1 MSATPPEYEVYAVKY
16 ARRDGMRQGNFLFKD
31 PHDGPGPL
39 DYFVWAIVGGGRT
52 IVVDLGFD
60 AVEAQRRGR
69 QLLRCPS
76 EGLRMIGIEAER
88 VEDVIVTHMHYDHCG
103 NLSKFP
109 KARLHLQERE
119 MRYATGR
126 HMAEALLREAYSVES
141 VTDLVRALY
150 EDRVGFVEGTT
161 ELAPG
166 VSLHH
171 VGGHTDGLQV
181 VRVWTRRGWVV
192 LASDAAHLYENKERI
207 NPFPIVFSVGDMLD
221 GFRTLDALAA
231 SPRHVVP
238 GHDPLVMQRYPA
250 PSRELEGIVA
260 RLDADPAD

>member
-1 MSATPPEYEVYAVKY
+1 
-16 ARRDGMRQGNFLFKD
+16 
-31 PHDGPGPL
+31 
-39 DYFVWAIVGGGRT
+39 
-52 IVVDLGFD
+52 
-60 AVEAQRRGR
+60 
-69 QLLRCPS
+69 
-76 EGLRMIGIEAER
+76 
-88 VEDVIVTHMHYDHCG
+88 
-103 NLSKFP
+103 
-109 KARLHLQERE
+109 
-119 MRYATGR
+119 
-126 HMAEALLREAYSVES
+126 MAEALLREAYSVES

-150 EDRVGFVEGTT
+150 DDRVGFVAGTT

-166 VSLHH
+166 ISLHH

-250 PSRELEGIVA
+250 PSRELEGVVRFGRA
-260 RLDADPAD
+260 HV